1 MPVTY
6 FRQLNQHWQVPGG
19 PSSFKYHTLC
29 EKKKLQNM
37 KTLLSLDCWMKSFRK
52 NFHEQLPICNFLV
65 F

>member
-29 EKKKLQNM
+29 EKKKIPEYENIIVIG
-37 KTLLSLDCWMKSFRK
+37 LLDKEFQEK
-52 NFHEQLPICNFLV
+52 LPRTTSYM
-65 F
+65 